1 MEAGIALLLIYDY
14 HHGHDF
20 ADELGV
26 SFNTP
31 MVSMSQDD
39 VRRYLK
45 NVGPNPDWSRID
57 FKRFTKTH
65 NPDLKR
71 YDFSWAHVIEQL

>member
-1 MEAGIALLLIYDY
+1 MEAGLALLLIYDY

-26 SFNTP
+26 TFKTP
-31 MVSMSQDD
+31 MAAMSQAE
-39 VRRYLK
+39 VRRYVEK
-45 NVGPNPDWSRID
+45 VGRNPDWSRID

-71 YDFSWAHVIEQL
+71 YDFSWERVIEQL